1 MTAPITRPITP
12 SLFLT
17 LLLAT
22 TGLAFGQEP
31 APDAQ
36 PIWPNAPDQGSASPP
51 PGEGPRRTEGCA
63 LGLGGP
69 NDPSWPTPL
78 KTSGD
83 LDLDVRVEADLNVLS
98 RWFQVLPR
106 LYFFDDDAPNAF
118 STGRIYG
125 EPDDFPPERS
135 RFGSILF
142 GKKLLKAEM
151 ADVKP
156 GKPNFVVTAIMA
168 HELAHTLQG
177 LRNYPLP
184 TVHRELHADFL
195 AGWAVKYLQ
204 RVGAP
209 DVDETKIFGS
219 FYNKGD
225 VEFNN
230 EQHHGTKKERLKAFL
245 EGFEIEED
253 NVNVAFDRGDM
264 YVRNLPIQAAREHFA
279 RNLSMYYVAIG
290 NADGTFGLRVTRPPA
305 AESPVG
311 RSGIEFGDV
320 IVALDE
326 TPIRTPDDVAS
337 HSGRTTVVVIDV
349 RTGQPQ
355 QTVIELPQP

>member
-1 MTAPITRPITP
+1 MTAPFTRQITP

-31 APDAQ
+31 APEAP
-36 PIWPNAPDQGSASPP
+36 PIPPKAPDQGPVPAP

-69 NDPSWPTPL
+69 NDPNWPTPL

-83 LDLDVRVEADLNVLS
+83 LDFDARVNADLNVLS
-98 RWFQVLPR
+98 RWFQVMPR
-106 LYFFDDDAPNAF
+106 LYFFDDDVANAF
-118 STGRIYG
+118 SSGRVYG
-125 EPDDFPPERS
+125 DPDDFPPERS
-135 RFGSILF
+135 QFGSILF

-151 ADVKP
+151 AGAKP
-156 GKPNFVVTAIMA
+156 GEPNFVVTAIMA
-168 HELAHTLQG
+168 HELGHTLQG

-184 TVHRELHADFL
+184 TVYKELHADFM
-195 AGWAVKYLQ
+195 AGWTVKHLQ

-209 DVDETKIFGS
+209 NVDVTKIFGS
-219 FYNKGD
+219 FYNRGD

-230 EQHHGTKKERLKAFL
+230 EEHHGTRKERLNAFL

-264 YVRNLPIQAAREHFA
+264 YVRNLPIQAAREYFA
-279 RNLSMYYVAIG
+279 RNLSMYYVTIG
-290 NADGTFGLRVTRPPA
+290 NPDGTFGLRVTRPPA
-305 AESPVG
+305 ADSPVG
-311 RSGIEFGDV
+311 RGGIELGDV

-326 TPIRTPDDVAS
+326 MPIRTSDDVAR
-337 HSGRTTVVVIDV
+337 HFGRTTIVLIDV
-349 RTGQPQ
+349 KTGQPQ